1 MPAEKRISSKQK
13 VKLGWSRVMA
23 RATYLSPWG
32 VHIGGVVELQLIEM
46 DDKMDEYT
54 QVMVPMST
62 SEAEQRGEIVSV
74 VAFDGA
80 ALGHDHLGQ
89 RDVPFPRHMAHSPMW
104 VPIPLVRRRRA
115 TRH

>member
-1 MPAEKRISSKQK
+1 
-13 VKLGWSRVMA
+13 
-23 RATYLSPWG
+23 
-32 VHIGGVVELQLIEM
+32 
-46 DDKMDEYT
+46 
-54 QVMVPMST
+54 
-62 SEAEQRGEIVSV
+62 